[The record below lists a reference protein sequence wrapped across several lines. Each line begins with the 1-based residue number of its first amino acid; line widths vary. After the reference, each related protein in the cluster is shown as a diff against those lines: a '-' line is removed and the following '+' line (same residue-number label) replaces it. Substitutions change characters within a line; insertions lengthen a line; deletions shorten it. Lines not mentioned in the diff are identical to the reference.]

1 MNEEEYTRN
10 QSGSWEGGKAEV
22 QTTSEGGVTVEGRSG
37 YGGKLKTENARSE
50 SMKSKYESGRKKPE
64 KKTRLKK
71 TGSGKTVSKETGEK
85 VKKGTGVKPPLPEPP
100 QIGSTNFTGKEYE
113 ENLNAS
119 EETRDLEGNT
129 GVLIGAALLWRGKG
143 VYCAPDKSKQH
154 DWSSAKDGKQID
166 PGSDAGHP
174 RFHGSDSPPHAKS
187 SGGGSAQGGIHGG
200 TKSGASGNT
209 GNGLH
214 SGTENYGS
222 KLSGGKYAKD
232 LSGTRFEEIEAEPE
246 GSNPASRQWQKRST
260 QKKIMSR
267 NNSASSTS
275 GGGFFET
282 IGAKIEAMA
291 QKTMQAIG
299 VFFKDNPLI
308 WILGGASCIGII
320 GASGAVGSM
329 GLLFVPGNNVVI
341 TSSFTAEDEAIL
353 AVEEDYQNLEDLLKD
368 QINDIESDNPGYDE
382 YNYHL
387 DPIGHDP
394 VELAALLTV
403 LYEAYTEDVV
413 QEELKKILNGQ
424 YSLSAVG
431 RTEIRTRTVTK
442 WHWVTKEKEEERTGF
457 KWEGG
462 KLVSYP
468 YTVTVSYPSLESYE
482 AEEEYE
488 YKIMD
493 ITLTGQS
500 IGEYA
505 NDVLTDDQKARYDL
519 LITTKGNK
527 EDLFN

>member
-10 QSGSWEGGKAEV
+10 KSGPREEGKI
-22 QTTSEGGVTVEGRSG
+22 EGDTGERGS
-37 YGGKLKTENARSE
+37 YGGKLKSENTRSE

-64 KKTRLKK
+64 GKSKLKK

-85 VKKGTGVKPPLPEPP
+85 VKKRTGVKPPLPEPP
-100 QIGSTNFTGKEYE
+100 QIGSTIFTGKEYE

-129 GVLIGAALLWRGKG
+129 GVLIGAALLWRGKR
-143 VYCAPDKSKQH
+143 VYAAPDKSKQH
-154 DWSSAKDGKQID
+154 DWSSVKNGKKIAD
-166 PGSDAGHP
+166 TASDTGHP

-187 SGGGSAQGGIHGG
+187 SGGGSAQGGLHSG
-200 TKSGASGNT
+200 TQNGASGNA

-214 SGTENYGS
+214 SGTENYVS

-232 LSGTRFEEIEAEPE
+232 LSGTRFEDIEAEPE
-246 GSNPASRQWQKRST
+246 GSNPSSRQWQKRST

-267 NNSASSTS
+267 NNSGSSTS
-275 GGGFFET
+275 QGGFFET
-282 IGAKIEAMA
+282 IGAKMEAAA
-291 QKTMQAIG
+291 QKTLQAIA

-329 GLLFVPGNNVVI
+329 GLLLNSTNNVVI

-353 AVEEDYQNLEDLLKD
+353 AVEEDYKDLEDLLKD

-462 KLVSYP
+462 KLVSYT

-500 IGEYA
+500 ISEYA
-505 NDVLTDDQKARYDL
+505 EDVLTDDQKARYDL

-527 EDLFN
+527 EELFQ